1 MQLSKL
7 SKKIILV
14 AAMPPAINGQAIYTG
29 YLINFFKQHNISFH
43 SLPISEKTGKIK
55 SFWSLLLRI
64 FEYGVL
70 TLKFILLSIGEKKIV
85 YISPGRTRFGFLRD
99 LPLILCSS
107 FLKNKVILHF
117 HAGDFNFFF
126 DEQST
131 WMKKVIKFTYSKVEH
146 IIILSNRLKTSVS
159 ISSDMSDKIIVIPNG
174 VEPKKVLPKQIEGK
188 KEPIKLLF
196 LSNLIES
203 KGYLDV
209 LEAVKI
215 LITEHR
221 INVECLFCGLFI
233 QSEDD
238 VRTNGIDAKELFE
251 NYIEKNDLSKFVK
264 YYGVANEIDKVEILL
279 NSHILILPTNYNA
292 EAQPISILEAL
303 ANGLI
308 VISTNYR
315 AIPDM
320 VIDGVTGFLVPYR
333 SPDCIAEKIKYL
345 YENPKNYKNMS
356 SSALNI
362 IKSNFSI
369 DDNLLKMY
377 NVFEMCDN

>member
-1 MQLSKL
+1 MQLSKF

-29 YLINFFKQHNISFH
+29 YLINFFKENNISFH

-64 FEYGVL
+64 LEYSAL
-70 TLKFILLSIGEKKIV
+70 TVKFILLSIGKKKIV

-117 HAGDFNFFF
+117 HAGDFNVFF
-126 DEQST
+126 DRQSP
-131 WMKKVIKFTYSKVEH
+131 WMKKIIKFTYSKVEH

-159 ISSDMSDKIIVIPNG
+159 ISPDMSDKIIVIPNG
-174 VEPKKVLPKQIEGK
+174 VEPKKVLSKQIEGK

-215 LITEHR
+215 LIKEHN

-238 VRTNGIDAKELFE
+238 VRTNGIDAKELFD
-251 NYIEKNDLSKFVK
+251 NYVKKNNLSEFVK
-264 YYGVANEIDKVEILL
+264 YHGVANEIEKEEILL
-279 NSHILILPTNYNA
+279 KSHILILPTNYNA

-320 VIDGVTGFLVPYR
+320 VIDGVTGFLIPYR
-333 SPDCIAEKIKYL
+333 RPDCIAGKIKYL

-362 IKSNFSI
+362 IRSNFSI
-369 DDNLLKMY
+369 DDNLLKIY